1 MPLDADVYSAI
12 ARFDAAMQQ
21 LDVRYA
27 LVGSVARHLYGE
39 ARFGY
44 GDIDFVADLNDSH
57 LEPLSKMFG
66 RPANFILPS
75 SFDRL
80 WEWFSEE
87 VIDSYRARCI
97 CQADYIWLSHKG
109 AQKTIPIHVY
119 IAHNFP
125 SRWICLQRAQRYA
138 VYPTLGTVTY
148 LPHVEDLL
156 IGEIAWFL
164 EQYQNPSTHSRDR
177 WKRLFDRFNLSPDRI
192 FKRAGNYRTKE
203 GKICKDSGVL
213 PVQCEHQKA
222 A

>member
-1 MPLDADVYSAI
+1 MALDADAYAAI

-21 LDVRYA
+21 LDVPYA

-66 RPANFILPS
+66 RPANSILPS
-75 SFDRL
+75 PLDSLCGWLSD
-80 WEWFSEE
+80 EQIESE
-87 VIDSYRARCI
+87 RARCI

-138 VYPTLGTVTY
+138 VHPTLGTVTY

-164 EQYQNPSTHSRDR
+164 EQYQNASTHSRDR